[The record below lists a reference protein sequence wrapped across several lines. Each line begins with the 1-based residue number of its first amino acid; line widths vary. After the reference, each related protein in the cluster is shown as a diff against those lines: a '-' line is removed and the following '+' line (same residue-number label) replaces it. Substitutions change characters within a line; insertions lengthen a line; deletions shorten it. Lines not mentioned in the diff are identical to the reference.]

1 MSDIEYCLPSDESGV
16 KMNAI
21 WAGIFRRDFLINN
34 HLYFNENMIAQEDTL
49 FYYELSLRANSI
61 IKMDIPCY
69 LYRQRNGSVMHTRS
83 KERAYKYYLSMVE
96 LLKVYERHL
105 EEGDYNDETILK
117 RKILHMKQNV
127 ISCLASVDDSKF
139 VKRKLRELK
148 SNRNY
153 PYRFRMEA
161 LQTKESVIRIIV
173 YFLLPIEPV
182 FWTLP
187 MIYKISYMKDRGK

>member
-1 MSDIEYCLPSDESGV
+1 
-16 KMNAI
+16 
-21 WAGIFRRDFLINN
+21 
-34 HLYFNENMIAQEDTL
+34 
-49 FYYELSLRANSI
+49 
-61 IKMDIPCY
+61 
-69 LYRQRNGSVMHTRS
+69 
-83 KERAYKYYLSMVE
+83 MVE
-96 LLKVYERHL
+96 LLNVYERHL
-105 EEGDYNDETILK
+105 EEGDYNDETIFK

-161 LQTKESVIRIIV
+161 LQTKESVIRRIV

-187 MIYKISYMKDRGK
+187 MMYKISYMKDRGK